1 MSTCLICDTLPLK
14 DLRLLDVA
22 VQQGTETLATLAVQF
37 KVDRDALAVHAKSC
51 VDLTQVNGFNQL
63 VEANR
68 QLTTLISSLQE
79 DIGGKQYITTDEEG
93 NSTANAL
100 VRDFLAAQRELRE
113 NVTTMRRMQS
123 TDDAVQGITRNI
135 VGPMVSSCTAVC
147 IEEMRRLRDSLFTL
161 ADQHQHIRIKESI
174 DTTLERIAARIKTET
189 MQDLREK
196 VEATLQAKPQ
206 GK

>member
-1 MSTCLICDTLPLK
+1 MPACQICDTLPLK
-14 DLRLLDVA
+14 DLRLLDIA

-51 VDLTQVNGFNQL
+51 VDLTAVNGFSQL

-68 QLTTLISSLQE
+68 QLNVLTKALQE
-79 DIGGKQYITTDEEG
+79 DIGDKQYITADEEG
-93 NSTANAL
+93 NQSPNSL
-100 VRDFLAAQRELRE
+100 IPNFLAAQRELRE
-113 NVTTMRRMQS
+113 NVMAMRRMQS
-123 TDDAVQGITRNI
+123 TDDTVQGITRNI

-161 ADQHQHIRIKESI
+161 VDQHQHVRVKESI
-174 DTTLERIAARIKTET
+174 DMTLERIGARIKTET